1 MDNNH
6 IDAIKESVRKD
17 ARRSGLKFV
26 VTAKHDR
33 SARMGAHHSKQHP
46 SRWLLLH
53 DWCIDDEHWM
63 VHSPP
68 VNEHKYHNGSCCVRV
83 PLAPKKVELGC
94 GCCCLAPA
102 NREFM
107 SIRVLC
113 GPSPEG
119 NKKDERNS
127 NFIVTQSLKTM
138 LLVELL
144 LGCTDLKEQRKIGG
158 TK

>member
-1 MDNNH
+1 
-6 IDAIKESVRKD
+6 
-17 ARRSGLKFV
+17 
-26 VTAKHDR
+26 
-33 SARMGAHHSKQHP
+33 
-46 SRWLLLH
+46 
-53 DWCIDDEHWM
+53 
-63 VHSPP
+63 
-68 VNEHKYHNGSCCVRV
+68 
-83 PLAPKKVELGC
+83 
-94 GCCCLAPA
+94 
-102 NREFM
+102 M